1 MNSYWVRKLP
11 DSILCYQEQPGISAC
26 GHGRGGAS
34 LLPCVPQH
42 TWVHRPHTLHTG
54 TPASHTTHGDP
65 GLTHCTWGPWPPT
78 PHAGTAAPHS
88 AQLFA
93 PQGSCAARRGA
104 GCPRAVC
111 SLTSNTEPVRGTAPL
126 SLLLASNVGNMQNLL
141 WKKKKNT
148 QKFSNLYFFSWT
160 KYLRELE

>member
-26 GHGRGGAS
+26 SHGRGGAS

-42 TWVHRPHTLHTG
+42 TWVHRPHTLHMG
-54 TPASHTTHGDP
+54 T
-65 GLTHCTWGPWPPT
+65 
-78 PHAGTAAPHS
+78 
-88 AQLFA
+88 
-93 PQGSCAARRGA
+93 
-104 GCPRAVC
+104 
-111 SLTSNTEPVRGTAPL
+111 LTSHNTRGDCSPPQRSAFCPTGQLCSQARSRLPKSCLQPHQQHWTCERHSSSVTAPSFECRKYAESAL
-126 SLLLASNVGNMQNLL
+126 
-141 WKKKKNT
+141 KEKKNT